1 MNRDDFWWM
10 GMIRKDVCN
19 WTPWILSNVIDTLL
33 LLERDIRRRREGVT
47 RALRM
52 LDSYLAV
59 LPADGGVRRG
69 RGLFQHGGRGAV

>member
-47 RALRM
+47 RALRCWT
-52 LDSYLAV
+52 AIWRF
-59 LPADGGVRRG
+59 AGGWGVRRG